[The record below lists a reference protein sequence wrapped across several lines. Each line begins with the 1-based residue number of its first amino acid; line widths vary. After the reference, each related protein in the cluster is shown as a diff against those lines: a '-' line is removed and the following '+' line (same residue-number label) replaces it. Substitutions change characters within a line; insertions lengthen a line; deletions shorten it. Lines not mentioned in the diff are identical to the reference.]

1 MTFNVWFP
9 IMLTVS
15 STSSTI
21 FGGSRCSTSPGSVTQ
36 DLRLARLED
45 ELLNRLE
52 RLGFG
57 SQDEP
62 RSPGCWIGQAARQH
76 WPSKKGAKL
85 KSAWSSLRDGS
96 LRHVC
101 KQITNIKSRKLS
113 VAMFDHFCRS
123 ISCFYPPFL
132 QATQF
137 CLMRLFHTIHLPK
150 ELVFGGGISIERFAA
165 TASSSQGQFPR
176 RRSPNR

>member
-1 MTFNVWFP
+1 MYGSLSCWPFPLLRQPSLVADLAVQLHLAATLLSRRICDWRDSKMSFWIVWSAWGLGAK
-9 IMLTVS
+9 M
-15 STSSTI
+15 
-21 FGGSRCSTSPGSVTQ
+21 SPGRQAVGWPGIGNIDQ
-36 DLRLARLED
+36 
-45 ELLNRLE
+45 E
-52 RLGFG
+52 R
-57 SQDEP
+57 SET
-62 RSPGCWIGQAARQH
+62 C
-76 WPSKKGAKL
+76 

-113 VAMFDHFCRS
+113 VAMFDHFCPS
-123 ISCFYPPFL
+123 ISCVYPPFL

-137 CLMRLFHTIHLPK
+137 CLMPLFHTIHLPK